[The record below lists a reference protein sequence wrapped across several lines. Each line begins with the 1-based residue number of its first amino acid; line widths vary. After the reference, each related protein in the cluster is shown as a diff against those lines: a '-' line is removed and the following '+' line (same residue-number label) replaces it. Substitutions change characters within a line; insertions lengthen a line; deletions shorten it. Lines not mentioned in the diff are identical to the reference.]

1 MLLFTNNAFVPCTV
15 LTCDVTVHA
24 LEEKKKQK
32 KKKTVYTNIGLE
44 TQIQPALKYGS
55 GKWDHGS

>member
-24 LEEKKKQK
+24 LEVKKNKKKQK
-32 KKKTVYTNIGLE
+32 KKMTVYTNVGLE
-44 TQIQPALKYGS
+44 MRIQPTLKYGS
-55 GKWDHGS
+55 GK